1 VTRVGAPGRR
11 THRRRSLLVAFPA
24 SEAFAH
30 PGHEGDVLAAW
41 ERLVQGGEPARDG
54 LRGVIAD
61 SWLRCRD
68 REVDPEL
75 IRSPRALED
84 GDLRRHR
91 DRYRTLLEASAPV
104 MSAARD
110 FLSDA
115 GKILLLA
122 DAQGVI
128 IGVEGDAKTRDRARE
143 IALVPGAPWDELA
156 TGTNAIGTALAVG
169 QAVQVHGAEHFCEG
183 IQRWTCTAAVVRD
196 PCDASIVGALDV
208 SGTSDTYSRQSLAF
222 IVSAAAQIEARLK
235 QLELAER
242 FRILESCVSLLSI
255 AHGDGVILFDRRGFA
270 IKANSQA
277 AATLATAGQALA
289 AGHPL
294 RVAALNLEAPDHPG
308 RLPDW
313 LPAARI
319 EPVVHRGER
328 IGTFVVLATGS
339 LRGARRSR
347 PAEPAQRADDAFD
360 AVVGRSAAVKEA
372 VARARMLAP
381 ARAPVLLL
389 GETGVGKEL
398 FARGLHAGGN
408 DGSGPF
414 VALNCAGLSRDLL
427 ASELFGYGDGAFT
440 GARRGGAAGK
450 IEAAHG
456 GTLFLDE
463 IGEMPIELQGH
474 LLRALEQGEIYRV
487 GDNRPRKVQFR
498 LVSATNRELRDEVA
512 AGRFRMDLYY
522 RVAVTSLRIPPL
534 RDRPEDIELLAEHYL
549 RLFADERRAGPRSLT
564 PDACAALRAHRWPGN
579 VRELRNVMESVG
591 LVTLEDVVAWVD
603 LPDEI
608 RAAPAAPPPDREDGR
623 RAASGG
629 NLRAAEAEA
638 IRAAMRGEGGNL
650 AGAARRLGIAKS
662 TLYAKI
668 RAFGLSEDLAFVRR
682 TRTRSTER

>member
-1 VTRVGAPGRR
+1 
-11 THRRRSLLVAFPA
+11 VAFPTA
-24 SEAFAH
+24 EAFAH
-30 PGHEGDVLAAW
+30 PGDEREVLDAW
-41 ERLVQGGEPARDG
+41 ERLVQGGEPARDHV
-54 LRGVIAD
+54 RGVIAE

-68 REVDPEL
+68 RVDPEL
-75 IRSPRALED
+75 VRAPSALDD

-115 GKILLLA
+115 GKILLLT
-122 DAQGVI
+122 DAHGII
-128 IGVEGDAKTRDRARE
+128 IGVEGDAKTRDRANE
-143 IALVPGAPWDELA
+143 ISLVPGAPWDEFA

-208 SGTSDTYSRQSLAF
+208 SGTSNTYSRQSLAF
-222 IVSAAAQIEARLK
+222 VVSAAAQIEARLK

-255 AHGDGVILFDRRGFA
+255 AHSDSVILFDRRGFA
-270 IKANSQA
+270 IKANGQA
-277 AATLATAGQALA
+277 AAALATAGQALA

-294 RVAALNLEAPDHPG
+294 RVHALNLEAPG
-308 RLPDW
+308 NAERLPEW

-319 EPVVHRGER
+319 EPVIDRGER
-328 IGTFVVLATGS
+328 IGTFAVLAPGS
-339 LRGARRSR
+339 ARGAKPAR
-347 PAEPAQRADDAFD
+347 PAPASQGGSAFD
-360 AVVGRSAAVKEA
+360 AVVGRSSAVRDA

-398 FARGLHAGGN
+398 FARGLHAAGS
-408 DGSGPF
+408 DGRGPF

-427 ASELFGYGDGAFT
+427 ASELFGYADGAFT

-474 LLRALEQGEIYRV
+474 MLRALEQGEIYRV
-487 GDNRPRKVQFR
+487 AENTPRKVQFR

-534 RDRPEDIELLAEHYL
+534 RARPEDIEPLAEHYL
-549 RLFADERRAGPRSLT
+549 RMFADERRAGPRELS
-564 PDACAALRAHRWPGN
+564 PEARAALRAYRWPGN
-579 VRELRNVMESVG
+579 VRELRNIMEAVG
-591 LVTLEDVVAWVD
+591 LVTMEAVVAWAD
-603 LPDEI
+603 LPE
-608 RAAPAAPPPDREDGR
+608 EL
-623 RAASGG
+623 RAASASPLPEAEGG
-629 NLRAAEAEA
+629 GQRVIAGGDLRGAEAEA
-638 IRAAMRGEGGNL
+638 IRAAMRLEAGNL
-650 AGAARRLGIAKS
+650 TGAARRLGIAKS

-668 RAFGLSEDLAFVRR
+668 KSLGLAEQVASVRR
-682 TRTRSTER
+682 TRGRPSQR

>member
-1 VTRVGAPGRR
+1 
-11 THRRRSLLVAFPA
+11 VAFPTT
-24 SEAFAH
+24 EAFAQPAQEH
-30 PGHEGDVLAAW
+30 QVLDAW
-41 ERLVQGGEPARDG
+41 EHLVQGGEPERDAV
-54 LRGVIAD
+54 RGVITE

-68 REVDPEL
+68 RAVDPEL
-75 IRSPRALED
+75 LRAPGTLSD
-84 GDLRRHR
+84 ADLKRFR

-115 GKILLLA
+115 GKILLLT
-122 DAQGVI
+122 DAHGVI
-128 IGVEGDAKTRDRARE
+128 IGVEGDAKTRDCANE

-183 IQRWTCTAAVVRD
+183 IKRWTCTAAVVRD
-196 PCDASIVGALDV
+196 PCDASIVGAIDV

-222 IVSAAAQIEARLK
+222 VVSAAAQIEARLK

-255 AHGDGVILFDRRGFA
+255 AHSDGVILFDRRGFA
-270 IKANSQA
+270 IKANGHGA
-277 AATLATAGQALA
+277 AALALAGQAQA
-289 AGHPL
+289 VAHPL
-294 RVAALNLEAPDHPG
+294 RVKALNLEAPAHAE
-308 RLPDW
+308 RLPEW

-319 EPVVHRGER
+319 EPVVDRGER
-328 IGTFVVLATGS
+328 IGTFVVLAPGAA
-339 LRGARRSR
+339 RGAKPSR
-347 PAEPAQRADDAFD
+347 PAHATPAAAAFD
-360 AVVGRSAAVKEA
+360 DVVCRSAALREA

-381 ARAPVLLL
+381 ARAPILLL

-398 FARGLHAGGN
+398 FARGIHSAGTQAA
-408 DGSGPF
+408 GPF

-427 ASELFGYGDGAFT
+427 ASELFGYADGAFT

-450 IEAAHG
+450 IEASHG

-487 GDNRPRKVQFR
+487 GENQPRKVQFR
-498 LVSATNRELRDEVA
+498 LISATNRELRDEVA

-534 RDRPEDIELLAEHYL
+534 RDRPEDIEALAEHYL
-549 RLFADERRAGPRSLT
+549 RLFADERRAGPRDLS
-564 PDACAALRAHRWPGN
+564 PEARAALHAYGWPGN

-591 LVTLEDVVAWVD
+591 LVAMDAIVARAD
-603 LPDEI
+603 LPEEI
-608 RAAPAAPPPDREDGR
+608 RTASVRAGDPAGA
-623 RAASGG
+623 RAVAGG
-629 NLRAAEAEA
+629 DLREAEA
-638 IRAAMRGEGGNL
+638 DAIRTAMRSEGGNL
-650 AGAARRLGIAKS
+650 TGAARRLGIAKS

-668 RAFGLSEDLAFVRR
+668 RALGLSEDLTTARGARNGPARR
-682 TRTRSTER
+682 